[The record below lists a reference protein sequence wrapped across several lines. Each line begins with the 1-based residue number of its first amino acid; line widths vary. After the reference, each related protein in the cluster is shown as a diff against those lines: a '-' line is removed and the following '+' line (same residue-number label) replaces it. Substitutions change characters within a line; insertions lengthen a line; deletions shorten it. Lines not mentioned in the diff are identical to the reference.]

1 MIDVWEGQ
9 KIEKVS
15 NLFKGLDDKLVM
27 FLFFFFYVG
36 CIINSHGFVDRFP

>member
-9 KIEKVS
+9 KVEMVS

-27 FLFFFFYVG
+27 FLFLFFYVG
-36 CIINSHGFVDRFP
+36 CIINSHGFVGRFP